1 MSSNR
6 IQKDTIQSISY
17 PDSEIIQD
25 ALQRYFDHY
34 HFNNGG
40 YFDKWFKIK
49 FFGPFVLT
57 LPNIKARVDAV
68 KLHDI
73 HNLLT
78 EYVADLRGESEI
90 GAWEIA
96 AGCGK
101 YYVGW
106 VLNSGTLVY
115 GTVIWPGRIYKA
127 FMAGRHCSCL
137 YHDTAYQYNQELLS
151 KKVGELR
158 NEFGINSKAKNTI
171 FDRLLFISTITAI
184 WILFLSLPFLFVYLI
199 FFR

>member
-1 MSSNR
+1 MTNPEPIRFS
-6 IQKDTIQSISY
+6 
-17 PDSEIIQD
+17 DSEIVRD

-40 YFDKWFKIK
+40 YNDKWFRIK
-49 FFGPFVLT
+49 FFGPFVLV
-57 LPNIKARVDAV
+57 LPNIKDRVDAV

-73 HNLLT
+73 HHLLT
-78 EYVADLRGESEI
+78 EYVADLRGEAEI

-106 VLNSGTLVY
+106 ILNLGAMAY
-115 GTVIWPGRIYKA
+115 GMVIWPQRIYKA
-127 FMAGRHCSCL
+127 FMYGRLSACL
-137 YHDTAYQYNQELLS
+137 YHDSPYVYKDELLS
-151 KKVGELR
+151 KEVVELR
-158 NEFGINSKAKNTI
+158 GEFSVRSERKNS
-171 FDRLLFISTITAI
+171 LLDNILYVSTVTLILS
-184 WILFLSLPFLFVYLI
+184 LFLALPALFLYLI